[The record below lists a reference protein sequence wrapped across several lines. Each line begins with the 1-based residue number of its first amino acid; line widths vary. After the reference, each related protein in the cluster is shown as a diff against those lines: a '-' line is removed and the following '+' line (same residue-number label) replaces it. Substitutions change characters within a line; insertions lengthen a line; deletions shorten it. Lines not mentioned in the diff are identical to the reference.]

1 MLGETFSFVRRN
13 LLFFC
18 LVVAMSCAIIV
29 FSEYSGRTGGGSTQ
43 SFIAL
48 YLGYYVQSGILNG
61 TGRGSPFNQGKMVGF
76 GGYIWKNVLI
86 LVAAMGIGIGVPLAL
101 VGASFSREGLMF
113 LCGALVAIAYPLL
126 LALVGTWP
134 TSGIVGSV
142 SGLADAFGRGRRG
155 VVPTFLRLFAGLV
168 LPFIVTLVLI
178 TAAASVS
185 SEVDTVFQDGQINL
199 IALVLLV
206 VSQCLGIFG
215 ICYASIVLAR
225 KFQISEA
232 SRFSKGEGHQ
242 GDAILA
248 TNEISDIFR

>member
-1 MLGETFSFVRRN
+1 
-13 LLFFC
+13 
-18 LVVAMSCAIIV
+18 MSCAIIV
-29 FSEYSGRTGGGSTQ
+29 FSEYTGRSGGGSTQ

-86 LVAAMGIGIGVPLAL
+86 LVAAMGIGIGVPLAF
-101 VGASFSREGLMF
+101 VASFSREGLMF

-134 TSGIVGSV
+134 TAGIVGSV

-155 VVPTFLRLFAGLV
+155 LVPTFLRLFAGLI

-185 SEVDTVFQDGQINL
+185 PEVDTVFQDGQINL

-206 VSQCLGIFG
+206 VSQCLGILG

-232 SRFSKGEGHQ
+232 SRFSKGEGPQ
-242 GDAILA
+242 GDTILA